1 MRFSRRLNRTTESQ
15 PRCHSAVG
23 GNGGEGGIRTHGPL
37 ARSTVFETA
46 PFDHSGTSPQ
56 DIPRLSME
64 NVDEQPHYPGSGFRR
79 AKREVREQSPAELCV
94 VQAGGVRPRS
104 ATTQNPNSSET
115 ILEGIRCMR
124 FSRRLNR
131 TTESQPRR
139 HSAAGG
145 DGGEGGI
152 RTHGRGLPYTRFPVV
167 HLRPLGHLSSNSKTL
182 PCSEALLR
190 QADGSGN
197 RSGLFIDVSKIRCGV
212 PLAFLAKPPEEVSQ
226 DGAALLFQHPGRD
239 GQAVVEPLVGDQ
251 VSE

>member
-56 DIPRLSME
+56 NCSMRSHGKTSISATVPRASGIPAREARSPRSLIRAREARTSRAAIPP
-64 NVDEQPHYPGSGFRR
+64 QPGS
-79 AKREVREQSPAELCV
+79 P
-94 VQAGGVRPRS
+94 GVGRKS
-104 ATTQNPNSSET
+104 QNPNSSET

-124 FSRRLNR
+124 FSQRLNR

-145 DGGEGGI
+145 NGGEGGI

-182 PCSEALLR
+182 PC
-190 QADGSGN
+190 
-197 RSGLFIDVSKIRCGV
+197 F
-212 PLAFLAKPPEEVSQ
+212 
-226 DGAALLFQHPGRD
+226 
-239 GQAVVEPLVGDQ
+239 
-251 VSE
+251 